1 MKIKFEEMNSES
13 KLADPT
19 YKSCLGIFGK
29 DWKQHIRTPA

>member
-19 YKSCLGIFGK
+19 YKSLGIFGK